1 MNTAKPIAC
10 VPLKSVFG
18 NTGVSAIRKIDTD
31 IWDGQFYVSGGLGH
45 GLQLF
50 NQTLTQVLL

>member
-1 MNTAKPIAC
+1 MHKAKPIAC

-18 NTGVSAIRKIDTD
+18 NTGVSATKKIDTD
-31 IWDGQFYVSGGLGH
+31 LWDGQLYVPGGLGH

-50 NQTLTQVLL
+50 NQTVTQVLL